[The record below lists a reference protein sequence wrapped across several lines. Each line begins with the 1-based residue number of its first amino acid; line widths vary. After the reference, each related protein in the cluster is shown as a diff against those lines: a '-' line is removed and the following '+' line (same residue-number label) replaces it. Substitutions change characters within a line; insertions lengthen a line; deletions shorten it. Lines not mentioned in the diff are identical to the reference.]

1 MKCETFDIVCS
12 KQIPIMGYTAY
23 GARPTTHRK
32 RKIMINISTCT
43 HLGRRFKPAYS
54 ENIYA
59 VFLCLVFKQGIEA
72 VDGNVLQCLCKMVVL
87 NHVACGKRFKTDSVV
102 VNDQSVGN
110 LMEKIISLITN
121 SLMRSCKSEPCLLPI
136 LGAFGFLG
144 KGTLQTLDFLDGAF
158 QIFVILYLRTV
169 RKNGERL
176 DAQIYPD
183 SFVFANWFCL
193 CILFVHFYKYG
204 NEIFVSRS
212 PCDNGCLDTTFKLSM
227 EASLDTLFK
236 LGDIDLSFI
245 VIHSCVLRNGKTL
258 PIVLLGLELWKA
270 LLFTEELYE
279 SGVKVGKCGLQGK
292 RINLGKPIVFF
303 RLLHR
308 GQFSLDL
315 VSGNVCLVFLI
326 GFHLLAKS
334 VVIQEATT
342 TEMLCYKHL
351 LPFCRINPIFVRL
364 VFHITKVQN
373 NLEITKEIPK
383 KIRNSSTQAKDL
395 RDFLLILFKFLFILL
410 LFCLILQRYE

>member
-32 RKIMINISTCT
+32 GKIMINISTT
-43 HLGRRFKPAYS
+43 TPLGRRFKPAYS

-59 VFLCLVFKQGIEA
+59 MFLRLVFKQGVETMYGNIFECLRKAVILHHIACCECFEA
-72 VDGNVLQCLCKMVVL
+72 DGVIFRDKFMC
-87 NHVACGKRFKTDSVV
+87 
-102 VNDQSVGN
+102 N
-110 LMEKIISLITN
+110 LVKKIVPLIRN
-121 SLMRSCKSEPCLLPI
+121 SFMRPCESYSCTFSI
-136 LGAFGFLG
+136 LGTFGFMR
-144 KGTLQTLDFLDGAF
+144 KGTLQSFDFIDRTF
-158 QIFVILYLRTV
+158 QIFMVRYFRTIG
-169 RKNGERL
+169 KNGKRL
-176 DAQIYPD
+176 DTKVNPNR
-183 SFVFANWFCL
+183 FAFADWFCL

-292 RINLGKPIVFF
+292 RINLGKPTVFL

-326 GFHLLAKS
+326 GFHLLVKC
-334 VVIQEATT
+334 VVVKETT
-342 TEMLCYKHL
+342 
-351 LPFCRINPIFVRL
+351 
-364 VFHITKVQN
+364 
-373 NLEITKEIPK
+373 
-383 KIRNSSTQAKDL
+383 AA
-395 RDFLLILFKFLFILL
+395 
-410 LFCLILQRYE
+410 

>member
-87 NHVACGKRFKTDSVV
+87 NHVACRKRFKTDSVV

-169 RKNGERL
+169 RKNGKRL
-176 DAQIYPD
+176 DTQVYPD
-183 SFVFANWFCL
+183 SFVFANWL
-193 CILFVHFYKYG
+193 RRSINLVYLNEYG
-204 NEIFVSRS
+204 NIVFASGC
-212 PCDNGCLDTTFKLSM
+212 PCDNGCLDKTFKLSV
-227 EASLDTLFK
+227 EASLYSLSE
-236 LGDIDLSFI
+236 LGDIDFAFI
-245 VIHSCVLRNGKTL
+245 EFHPCVLR
-258 PIVLLGLELWKA
+258 
-270 LLFTEELYE
+270 
-279 SGVKVGKCGLQGK
+279 S
-292 RINLGKPIVFF
+292 
-303 RLLHR
+303 
-308 GQFSLDL
+308 
-315 VSGNVCLVFLI
+315 
-326 GFHLLAKS
+326 
-334 VVIQEATT
+334 
-342 TEMLCYKHL
+342 
-351 LPFCRINPIFVRL
+351 
-364 VFHITKVQN
+364 
-373 NLEITKEIPK
+373 
-383 KIRNSSTQAKDL
+383 
-395 RDFLLILFKFLFILL
+395 
-410 LFCLILQRYE
+410 